1 MRNLWLVNEF
11 CTCGARLPE
20 DARFC
25 HKCGKPQREEPEM
38 EALAVESS
46 ITPVPAQSPLE
57 PPPLPIA
64 PAAPPPGI
72 SFRNPAAVRAALI
85 SSAIA
90 TLAGILPLPGLFHT
104 LWQLLS
110 IVVGGFASVYLYQRR
125 TGDYLSIRGG
135 LQIGWMTG
143 LFCFI
148 VTMVMLTVLLAVIA
162 TLGEAGLKQLS
173 TESGRPE
180 IAEAFGSMIS
190 NPAMLIVILVTA
202 FFFMTMLGSAGGALG
217 SKVLERE

>member
-1 MRNLWLVNEF
+1 
-11 CTCGARLPE
+11 
-20 DARFC
+20 
-25 HKCGKPQREEPEM
+25 
-38 EALAVESS
+38 
-46 ITPVPAQSPLE
+46 
-57 PPPLPIA
+57 
-64 PAAPPPGI
+64 
-72 SFRNPAAVRAALI
+72 VRAALI
-85 SSAIA
+85 SSALA

-125 TGDYLSIRGG
+125 TGDYLSLRAG

-148 VTMVMLTVLLAVIA
+148 VTMVMLTALLAILA
-162 TLGEAGLKQLS
+162 GLGESGLKQLS
-173 TESGRPE
+173 IESGRPE
-180 IAEAFGSMIS
+180 IADAFASMLS
-190 NPAMLIVILVTA
+190 NPAMLVVGLVTA

>member
-1 MRNLWLVNEF
+1 MRNLSLVNEF
-11 CTCGARLPE
+11 CTCGAKLPE

-38 EALAVESS
+38 EALAAESA
-46 ITPVPAQSPLE
+46 PVAEIQ
-57 PPPLPIA
+57 PPPLPVG
-64 PAAPPPGI
+64 PPPRPPIG
-72 SFRNPAAVRAALI
+72 FRNPMAVRAALL

-110 IVVGGFASVYLYQRR
+110 IVAGGFASVYIYQRR
-125 TGDYLSIRGG
+125 TGDYLSVRGG

-143 LFCFI
+143 LFCFL
-148 VTMVMLTVLLAVIA
+148 VMMVMLTFVLAVLSA
-162 TLGEAGLKQLS
+162 LGEAGLKKLAAD
-173 TESGRPE
+173 SGRPE
-180 IAEAFGSMIS
+180 VAEVLGGMLS
-190 NPAMLIVILVTA
+190 NPAMLIFALVTA
-202 FFFMTMLGSAGGALG
+202 FFFFTMLGTAGGALG